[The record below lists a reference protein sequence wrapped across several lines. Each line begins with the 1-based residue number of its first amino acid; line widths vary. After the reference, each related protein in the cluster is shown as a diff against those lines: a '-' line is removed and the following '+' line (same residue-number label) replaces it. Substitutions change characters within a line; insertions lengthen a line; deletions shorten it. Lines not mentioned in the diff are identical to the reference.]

1 MLVPT
6 DHEIVILAVNHNAKA
21 VQFASAALKLD
32 PEVLRVV
39 TLGKIQVG
47 FSLIFC
53 VFQSENAENAP
64 FFVHF
69 NKK

>member
-1 MLVPT
+1 MLVTT

-47 FSLIFC
+47 FPSFSAIFNWKMQKMPLFSC
-53 VFQSENAENAP
+53 I
-64 FFVHF
+64 
-69 NKK
+69 